1 MRRLAGPFFANQLHA
16 QAPERKKPPCGPL
29 EKSSACM
36 AALPIHPDR
45 QLPIDAPPVPD
56 PGSGSY
62 VSFGRP
68 CPIGAMMLI
77 SRGLVQVRILHCSK

>member
-1 MRRLAGPFFANQLHA
+1 
-16 QAPERKKPPCGPL
+16 
-29 EKSSACM
+29 M

-56 PGSGSY
+56 LGSGSY

-68 CPIGAMMLI
+68 CPISAMMLI
-77 SRGLVQVRILHCSK
+77 RAN